1 MTTAKNSSRFLTAA
15 AAIFV
20 LGATATST
28 YAASVSQNVLFER
41 ALSAKTLPGTAVE
54 SNPCAA
60 GPSKGPLGY

>member
-15 AAIFV
+15 AALFV
-20 LGATATST
+20 LGAST
-28 YAASVSQNVLFER
+28 TGAYAASQNVLFER
-41 ALSAKTLPGTAVE
+41 ALSAKTLPGTTVV